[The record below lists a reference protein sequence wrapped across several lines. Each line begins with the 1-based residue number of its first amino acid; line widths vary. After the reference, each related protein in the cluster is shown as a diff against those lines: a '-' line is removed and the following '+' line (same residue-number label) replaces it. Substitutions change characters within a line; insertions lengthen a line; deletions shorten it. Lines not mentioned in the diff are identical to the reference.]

1 VRKSANYWHNTMAEH
16 LPCRGSKGA
25 LAIFEQMWRS
35 SEQECARLE
44 ARNEQL
50 LAALQRID
58 GINDNPAVFNPMI
71 EEVLRSVLPQ
81 TDELT

>member
-1 VRKSANYWHNTMAEH
+1 VRKFENYWQNTMPEH
-16 LPCRGSKGA
+16 LPRRGPKGA

-81 TDELT
+81 TD